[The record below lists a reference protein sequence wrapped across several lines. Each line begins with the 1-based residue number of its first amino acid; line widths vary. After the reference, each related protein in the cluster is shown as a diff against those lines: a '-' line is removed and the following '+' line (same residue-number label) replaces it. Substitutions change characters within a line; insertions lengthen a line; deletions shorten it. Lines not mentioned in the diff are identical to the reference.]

1 MPDQFEEDLIDDLF
15 KDLEHKKTKHP
26 YVEPQ
31 VQHAATIE
39 TETKNTNDEFF
50 GLQQMLNEVNDAA
63 TEQKKQKQNEV
74 VTLFVDIIDEDNLFN
89 NIKTD
94 DIYIEDGLFDN
105 NDSQDI
111 KNISSDAIETID
123 LSDDIEIPSD
133 NELANDAPKRIK
145 INTHP
150 NRTRLES
157 RRTLKKYQRQQQN
170 GNLKKTNKKA
180 SKRLKKAGYLGT
192 EDLETIDYNNDT
204 LMDNLETVDFN
215 NDTEMIDLVDLKK

>member
-1 MPDQFEEDLIDDLF
+1 MQQQN
-15 KDLEHKKTKHP
+15 KKTK
-26 YVEPQ
+26 
-31 VQHAATIE
+31 
-39 TETKNTNDEFF
+39 
-50 GLQQMLNEVNDAA
+50 
-63 TEQKKQKQNEV
+63 QNEF
-74 VTLFVDIIDEDNLFN
+74 VTLFDDIIDEDNLFN

-111 KNISSDAIETID
+111 KNISSDVIETID

-145 INTHP
+145 IITHP

-157 RRTLKKYQRQQQN
+157 RRILKKYQRQQQK
-170 GNLKKTNKKA
+170 GNLKKINKKA
-180 SKRLKKAGYLGT
+180 SKWLKKAGYLGT

-204 LMDNLETVDFN
+204 PMDDLETVDFN
-215 NDTEMIDLVDLKK
+215 NDTEMIDLVDLKNEDIEFVKQVPLHPREILKRKRKA